1 MTANEGTK
9 RERQGRRLP
18 VSLALRLSDCIVRF
32 LLSAVL
38 AGAELMGGHALFA
51 LSFVGV
57 CEPGLDGLAALLGA
71 ALGYL
76 SFQGLIGGLRYI
88 AAAMMVYAVT
98 LALGEFELYRR
109 RWFMPAVTAALNAL
123 VGFVYQS
130 AAGWARET
138 A

>member
-9 RERQGRRLP
+9 RDKQGRRLS
-18 VSLALRLSDCIVRF
+18 VSLALRLSDCVVRF

-71 ALGYL
+71 SLGYL
-76 SFQGLIGGLRYI
+76 SFRG
-88 AAAMMVYAVT
+88 
-98 LALGEFELYRR
+98 
-109 RWFMPAVTAALNAL
+109 
-123 VGFVYQS
+123 
-130 AAGWARET
+130 
-138 A
+138 